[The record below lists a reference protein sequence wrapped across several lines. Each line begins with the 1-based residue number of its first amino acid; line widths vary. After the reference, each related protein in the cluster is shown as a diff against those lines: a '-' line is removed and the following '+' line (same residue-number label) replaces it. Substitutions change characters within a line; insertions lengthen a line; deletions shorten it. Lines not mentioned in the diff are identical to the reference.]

1 MRFLIDHT
9 SLAFG
14 IPEAIALVFMLVI
27 VVMVWKKSKKL
38 KEAQKELEEKVAGLN
53 AAETVPVGE
62 DAPKKEPPVIKED

>member
-9 SLAFG
+9 NLHFG

-27 VVMVWKKSKKL
+27 VIMVWKKSKKL